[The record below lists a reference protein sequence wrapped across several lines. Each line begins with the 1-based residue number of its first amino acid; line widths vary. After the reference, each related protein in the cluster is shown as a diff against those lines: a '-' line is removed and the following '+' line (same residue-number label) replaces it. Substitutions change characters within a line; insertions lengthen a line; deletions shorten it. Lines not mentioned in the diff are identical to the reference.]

1 MLTQISLSF
10 AAVSNTWTSSSD
22 WGLVVMLVFG
32 CSQAV
37 DGICKY
43 LKIFQSFANSRWD
56 TDNSIRLKILEIQ
69 GELQECE
76 GGLQF
81 EKRTNKGMR
90 VMYLNRGQPIFCNG
104 WRCLMSKA
112 WASSWKY
119 ICSCL
124 CTQEVVPVQISS
136 RQAAK
141 SKSNAPVKMI
151 MQIKAAYLQSLFSLY
166 SLQQEGTLLRNQRV
180 LSQFKTNNPNIE
192 GIRL

>member
-1 MLTQISLSF
+1 
-10 AAVSNTWTSSSD
+10 
-22 WGLVVMLVFG
+22 MLVFG

-90 VMYLNRGQPIFCNG
+90 VMYLNMGQPIFCNG
-104 WRCLMSKA
+104 WRRLMSKA
-112 WASSWKY
+112 
-119 ICSCL
+119 
-124 CTQEVVPVQISS
+124 
-136 RQAAK
+136 
-141 SKSNAPVKMI
+141 
-151 MQIKAAYLQSLFSLY
+151 
-166 SLQQEGTLLRNQRV
+166 
-180 LSQFKTNNPNIE
+180 
-192 GIRL
+192 